1 MADWYFRY
9 ECKSYTCNMRIDHVQ
24 FSKAVLYCVN
34 RAVNVHKFSDLILNE
49 INIKVI
55 EARSSFPWGITNSN
69 KLQQIKV
76 PDGVVEIMAGMNH
89 WPYIS
94 IFGF

>member
-1 MADWYFRY
+1 
-9 ECKSYTCNMRIDHVQ
+9 MRIDHVQ

-55 EARSSFPWGITNSN
+55 EARSSFP
-69 KLQQIKV
+69 
-76 PDGVVEIMAGMNH
+76 
-89 WPYIS
+89 
-94 IFGF
+94 